1 MNTTG
6 TTQTSTYV
14 VTVLVDGIE
23 GGTYTVE
30 ATREGQATTR
40 AASMYFA
47 AVKVDEAV
55 APTNDFPGL
64 SYVVN

>member
-1 MNTTG
+1 MNTTKSE
-6 TTQTSTYV
+6 TSTYV
-14 VTVLVDGIE
+14 VTVLVDGVE

-40 AASMYFA
+40 AASLYFA
-47 AVKVDEAV
+47 AVKAGEAV